1 MLFWYHAKP
10 VNAEQACEYRIFT
23 FETANNRPLLSKSL
37 ALNTQT
43 DTIRYELGPCLYIA
57 YVTGFIQMVLGVG
70 YGPYHM
76 EYEEVIQGRGKKM
89 RSEVRYRHEKLYDFV
104 KQFDE
109 YNIVQKNAELIDT
122 AIDIGWLMSSVNSK
136 K

>member
-1 MLFWYHAKP
+1 M
-10 VNAEQACEYRIFT
+10 
-23 FETANNRPLLSKSL
+23 
-37 ALNTQT
+37 
-43 DTIRYELGPCLYIA
+43 
-57 YVTGFIQMVLGVG
+57 
-70 YGPYHM
+70 
-76 EYEEVIQGRGKKM
+76 IQGRGKKM

>member
-76 EYEEVIQGRGKKM
+76 DYDGVYIKTGEMNDGFPVWKHEDQDKWLFFGPVLKKC
-89 RSEVRYRHEKLYDFV
+89 F
-104 KQFDE
+104 
-109 YNIVQKNAELIDT
+109 
-122 AIDIGWLMSSVNSK
+122 
-136 K
+136 